1 MSMARFA
8 SFASIVVLP
17 LALFALPQLQES
29 EGAPPQPEQD
39 RMITAMTQY
48 ADDYTSKLPNFICQ
62 QSTTQYSAG
71 KKSDK
76 WHKGDMLTSKLV
88 FNGGREERTLELVN
102 NKQVKDRRQ
111 RFKTSFSS
119 EGEFG
124 ILLSKIFDP
133 ASAAKFSWVQ
143 WGTIREHKTARIDYA
158 IDLQHS
164 SMELTN
170 YIKAK
175 VPYHGS
181 VYIDPAN
188 GTVWRVTSGT
198 TQIPTELQM
207 TSIATTIDYDSVD
220 IGAQKYLLPVSATV
234 VLVTD
239 RDQVKNDIRFDRY
252 RKFEAESTITFGP
265 NGGDHAKPANPP
277 R

>member
-1 MSMARFA
+1 MRTARFA
-8 SFASIVVLP
+8 YIVCVVL
-17 LALFALPQLQES
+17 LQMAGSALLDAQE
-29 EGAPPQPEQD
+29 GGGLPPQAEQD
-39 RMITAMTQY
+39 RMIAAMTQY

-76 WHKGDMLTSKLV
+76 WHKGDTQTSKLV

-102 NKQVKDRRQ
+102 NKPVRDRRQ

-133 ASAAKFSWVQ
+133 ASAARFTWVQ
-143 WGTIREHKTARIDYA
+143 WETIREHKTVRIDYA
-158 IDLQHS
+158 IDVQHS

-198 TQIPTELQM
+198 KEIPPELQM

-220 IGAQKYLLPVSATV
+220 IGAQKYLLPVSAAV

-239 RDQVKNDIRFDRY
+239 RDQVKNDIHFDSY

-265 NGGDHAKPANPP
+265 DNGDGGKPPKPP
-277 R
+277 K

>member
-1 MSMARFA
+1 MLPVAMSAFPRVQA
-8 SFASIVVLP
+8 SD
-17 LALFALPQLQES
+17 
-29 EGAPPQPEQD
+29 GPPAQAEQD
-39 RMITAMTQY
+39 RMVAAMTQY
-48 ADDYTSKLPNFICQ
+48 ADDYTNKLPNFICQ
-62 QSTTQYSAG
+62 QSTTQYAAG

-76 WHKGDMLTSKLV
+76 WHKGDTTASKLV

-102 NKQVKDRRQ
+102 NKPVRDRRP
-111 RFKTSFSS
+111 RFRTSFSS

-133 ASAAKFSWVQ
+133 ASDAKFTWVQ
-143 WGTIREHKTARIDYA
+143 WEMVREHKTARIDYA
-158 IDLQHS
+158 IDLLHS

-170 YIKAK
+170 YVKAK

-181 VYIDPAN
+181 VYVDPAN

-198 TQIPTELQM
+198 TEIPSELQM

-220 IGAQKYLLPVSATV
+220 ISAQRYLLPVSATV

-239 RDQVKNDIRFDRY
+239 RDQVKNDIHFDKY
-252 RKFEAESTITFGP
+252 RKFEAESRIAFQ
-265 NGGDHAKPANPP
+265 
-277 R
+277 